1 MSLCSFLEWACT
13 VTASLIVVAVFL
25 VVLAIWA
32 KARALRD
39 EHRDWS
45 DGDE

>member
-1 MSLCSFLEWACT
+1 MSLCNLLEWACT
-13 VTASLIVVAVFL
+13 VAAALIVVAVVL

-45 DGDE
+45 E